1 MLKQITSR
9 KLRPS
14 ELLRFWQVRYYDFPV
29 WSEAKRIEK
38 LRYIHRNPVRRGLV
52 ERPEDWEWSS
62 FLQWATGAEAGSRS
76 SVRPPRGGEK
86 ERNCCRR
93 SWQPT
98 LPHKTREGRGNRI
111 QSRDCVEWASPPLC
125 RRSRHTCFQQPHLET
140 QTDQVRSNNEKHQV
154 LIADY
159 HA

>member
-1 MLKQITSR
+1 
-9 KLRPS
+9 
-14 ELLRFWQVRYYDFPV
+14 
-29 WSEAKRIEK
+29 
-38 LRYIHRNPVRRGLV
+38 VRRGLV

-111 QSRDCVEWASPPLC
+111 QSRDCVEWASPPFVGDHGTPVFNKSIWRPRLT
-125 RRSRHTCFQQPHLET
+125 RYAPIMRNIRF
-140 QTDQVRSNNEKHQV
+140 
-154 LIADY
+154 
-159 HA
+159 